1 MKTIDIEIGNKEFTV
16 KVASTDEEKTEGLS
30 TTEKLPKDEGMLF
43 VYEEPE
49 QWLIYTM
56 RNTSLDLDIIFIDK
70 DKKVISVNTV
80 EAYDK
85 KPIICSEYAQ
95 YVLEVNANSGI
106 QEGDELDISE
116 LTEEEQEIVKK
127 SKMLVLDENG
137 DVQMKLF
144 GGERIISR
152 IKTRQIVKQAIRAYK
167 SDNDDEYIKLG
178 KMVFKEL
185 DAQDSRPAEYVEAP
199 ESSQNE

>member
-1 MKTIDIEIGNKEFTV
+1 MKTIDIEVGNKEYVV
-16 KVASTDEEKTEGLS
+16 KVASTDEERTEGLS
-30 TTEKLPKDEGMLF
+30 TTEKLPEEEGMLF

-49 QWLIYTM
+49 QWLVYTM
-56 RNTSLDLDIIFIDK
+56 RDTSIDLDIIFIDEN
-70 DKKVISVNTV
+70 KKVISVNTV
-80 EAYDK
+80 EAFDV
-85 KPIICSEYAQ
+85 KPVICSEYAQ

-106 QEGDELDISE
+106 KPGDELDDSE
-116 LTEEEQEIVKK
+116 LTDEEKETVSK

-152 IKTRQIVKQAIRAYK
+152 IKTRQIVKQAIKAYNL
-167 SDNDDEYIKLG
+167 DTDDEYIKLG

-185 DAQDSRPAEYVEAP
+185 DAQDQRAPQYVKGP
-199 ESSQNE
+199 EQD

>member
-16 KVASTDEEKTEGLS
+16 KIASTEEEKEEGHS
-30 TTEKLPKDEGMLF
+30 TTGKLPKDEGMLF
-43 VYEEPE
+43 VYDEPE

-56 RNTSLDLDIIFIDK
+56 RNTSIDLDIIFIDK

-80 EAYDK
+80 EAYEK
-85 KPIICSEYAQ
+85 KPVICNEFAQ

-106 QEGDELDISE
+106 KEGDLLDVSE

-144 GGERIISR
+144 GGERIVSR

-167 SDNDDEYIKLG
+167 SDEDSEYIKLG

-185 DAQDSRPAEYVEAP
+185 DAQDSRPAEYVEGP
-199 ESSQNE
+199 EQGQNE

>member
-16 KVASTDEEKTEGLS
+16 KVASTDEERTEGLS
-30 TTEKLPKDEGMLF
+30 TTDKLPKDEGMLF

-56 RNTSLDLDIIFIDK
+56 RDTSLDLDIIFIDK

-80 EAYDK
+80 EAYDR

-116 LTEEEQEIVKK
+116 LTEEEQEIIKK

-144 GGERIISR
+144 GGERIVSR

-167 SDNDDEYIKLG
+167 SDDDDEYIKLG

>member
-16 KVASTDEEKTEGLS
+16 KVASTEEEKTEGLS

-49 QWLIYTM
+49 QWLVYTM
-56 RNTSLDLDIIFIDK
+56 RKTSLDLDIIFIDK

-80 EAYDK
+80 EAYEK
-85 KPIICSEYAQ
+85 KPIICGEYAQ
-95 YVLEVNANSGI
+95 YVLEVNANTGI
-106 QEGDELDISE
+106 KEGDELDISE
-116 LTEEEQEIVKK
+116 LTDEEQEIIKK

-144 GGERIISR
+144 GGERIVSR

-167 SDNDDEYIKLG
+167 SDDD
-178 KMVFKEL
+178 
-185 DAQDSRPAEYVEAP
+185 AE
-199 ESSQNE
+199 